1 MGMLAFV
8 FGISTT
14 AAATVAMLLG
24 LAASPSRAD
33 DINFWEVVLSKDRVN
48 GTDEYGV
55 VAEAGKADA
64 TTCGLETPTDTFDC
78 SNGGIVIASGLDWG
92 GLTDEIGTE
101 AGADWTLTWD
111 EGLSTETIALIDFG
125 IVLESDWS
133 SLPTVTNPPDGTQW
147 ASPDT
152 SIDWEWPVSPNLD
165 RVEVALSG
173 PYNEQRGSDELPLNT
188 TSWTPLSPLDP
199 GWWDAVVSN
208 GNDIRDVPE
217 GLSITGDTWV
227 LENSEWLAA
236 DSIDLSTFWVVPEPS
251 TASLLG
257 LGLVGIAAVKR
268 RKRLN
273 NCVRFTG

>member
-1 MGMLAFV
+1 
-8 FGISTT
+8 
-14 AAATVAMLLG
+14 
-24 LAASPSRAD
+24 
-33 DINFWEVVLSKDRVN
+33 
-48 GTDEYGV
+48 
-55 VAEAGKADA
+55 
-64 TTCGLETPTDTFDC
+64 
-78 SNGGIVIASGLDWG
+78 
-92 GLTDEIGTE
+92 
-101 AGADWTLTWD
+101 
-111 EGLSTETIALIDFG
+111 
-125 IVLESDWS
+125 
-133 SLPTVTNPPDGTQW
+133 
-147 ASPDT
+147 
-152 SIDWEWPVSPNLD
+152 
-165 RVEVALSG
+165 VEVWLSG
-173 PYNEQRGSDELPLNT
+173 PYNEQRDSDELPLNT

-208 GNDIRDVPE
+208 GNDIWEVSE